1 MSLFSH
7 SINISPSQDHPVL
20 SKAQKSFNKLI
31 EKIEAKRALLS
42 AWENA
47 IPSFQQKFTAEFRPL
62 AESSINIQMQ
72 LLLALDFMSDQ
83 KGLTKKELNSL
94 TTLICNL
101 AEELATLSDNEE
113 IKTIYN
119 KHSGIT
125 EEEEQAN
132 LQDMKTM
139 LEDMLGVDLGD
150 VDFNSPEALTKH
162 LDEQYQSLEA
172 EQLASQQAHEEQKS
186 QRKKTAKQLAKEEAQ
201 KIEEQQISQS
211 IREVY
216 RKLASALHPDR
227 ETDPLERERKT
238 SLLQRVNQ
246 AYEKRNLLQLLEL
259 QLETEHIDQASI
271 RNISEERLIRY
282 NKILTD
288 QLHELD
294 DEIYY
299 VEDEFRMR
307 FNMSPFAKLSPATL
321 PYHLDADML
330 SIKRS
335 IKEVEQNIFILQ
347 DIKSTKIWLKNFQ
360 KRSKHKYY

>member
-7 SINISPSQDHPVL
+7 SINISPSQAQPVL

-47 IPSFQQKFTAEFRPL
+47 IPSFQQKFTQELRPL
-62 AESSINIQMQ
+62 AESSIHAQIQ

-83 KGLTKKELNSL
+83 KGLTKKELNTL
-94 TTLICNL
+94 TILICDL
-101 AEELATLSDNEE
+101 ADELSTLSDNET
-113 IKTIYN
+113 IKNIYH

-132 LQDMKTM
+132 LQDIKAM
-139 LEDMLGVDLGD
+139 LEDILGFDPGDIDLDSTG
-150 VDFNSPEALTKH
+150 ALAKH
-162 LDEQYQSLEA
+162 LEA
-172 EQLASQQAHEEQKS
+172 QFQSQQAQHIDHQKAQS
-186 QRKKTAKQLAKEEAQ
+186 EKKSKRKQTAKQLAKEEAQ

-227 ETDPLERERKT
+227 ETDPQERERKT

-271 RNISEERLIRY
+271 RNISEERLMRY

-299 VEDEFRMR
+299 VESEFRMR
-307 FNMSPFAKLSPATL
+307 FNMPPFAKLSPATL
-321 PYHLDADML
+321 PYHLEAEML

-335 IKEVEQNIFILQ
+335 IREVEQNIFMLQ

-360 KRSKHKYY
+360 MRSKRKYY